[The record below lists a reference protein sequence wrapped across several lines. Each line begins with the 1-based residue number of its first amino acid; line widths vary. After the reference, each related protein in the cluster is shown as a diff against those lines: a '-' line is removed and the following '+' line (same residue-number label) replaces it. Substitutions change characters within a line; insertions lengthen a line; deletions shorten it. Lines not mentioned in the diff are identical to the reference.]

1 MARVHRRTVKK
12 NVFND
17 PDSNDGVVTH
27 LEPEILEYELKRVI
41 GNITT
46 NKGSGGDGI
55 PAKLF
60 QILKDDALKMLHSLW
75 QQIWIAQQWPQDWK
89 RLVFFPISRK
99 DNVKELSN
107 YCTIAFISNV
117 SKIVL
122 TILQASLQPY
132 IN

>member
-1 MARVHRRTVKK
+1 M
-12 NVFND
+12 
-17 PDSNDGVVTH
+17 VTH
-27 LEPEILEYELKRVI
+27 LEPEILEYELKGVI

-55 PAKLF
+55 PAELF

-89 RLVFFPISRK
+89 RLVFFPISSK
-99 DNVKELSN
+99 NNVKELSN

-122 TILQASLQPY
+122 TTLQASLQPY